1 MDNVLGV
8 LKDRG
13 FVEQTTHED
22 ELFEYLSQQKVYAY
36 IGFDPTASS
45 LHIGHLLPIMALIHL
60 QKAGHCPIALVG
72 GGTGMIG
79 DPSGKTETRQ
89 MLTEESIASNVKSIR
104 NQLERYLDFDEGKA
118 VLVNNAEWLKDLKY
132 IDFLR
137 NIGRH
142 FSVNKMIKAES
153 YRQRL
158 EMEQN
163 LAFIEFNYMLLQAYD
178 FLELYNR
185 NGCRL
190 QMGGADQWGNI
201 VSGIEL
207 IRKIRKV
214 QAYGL
219 TFPLITTAS
228 GAKMGKTAKGAVWLD
243 ADRTSPYEYFQYWV
257 NTDDK
262 DVCRFLK
269 LFTLLPLSEINEA
282 EKLKDELL
290 NGVKLI
296 LAFEATRITH
306 GMDAAMESY
315 GAAVKIFGQRSI
327 DQDIL
332 PSSPIPRKIDS
343 NMDSTVPTSYRGM
356 DLLEKGV
363 KAFDLFFEVGLV
375 PSKSAARRL
384 IEQGGAYINGCRLQ
398 QVDYRVTLNDLSN
411 NEILLSAG
419 KKHIHRILVKYTKS
433 DK

>member
-1 MDNVLGV
+1 MDNVLDV

-13 FVEQTTHED
+13 FVEQTTHES
-22 ELFEYLSQQKVYAY
+22 ELFEYFNQQKVHAY

-104 NQLERYLDFDEGKA
+104 NQLERYLDFGEGHA
-118 VLVNNAEWLKDLKY
+118 VLVNNAAWLKDLKY
-132 IDFLR
+132 IEFLR

-185 NGCRL
+185 NECRL

-201 VSGIEL
+201 VAGIEL

-214 QAYGL
+214 QTYGL

-243 ADRTSPYEYFQYWV
+243 AERTSPYEYFQYWV

-269 LFTLLPLSEINEA
+269 LFTLLPLSEINEV
-282 EKLKDELL
+282 ERLKDESL
-290 NGVKLI
+290 NGVKMV

-306 GMDAAMESY
+306 GMDSAIESY
-315 GAAVKIFGQRSI
+315 RASIKIFGQRSL
-327 DQDIL
+327 DEHIL
-332 PSSPIPRKIDS
+332 PSSAIPRRIDGTR
-343 NMDSTVPTSYRGM
+343 DSAVPTSFRTM
-356 DLLEKGV
+356 ALLKKGILAV
-363 KAFDLFFEVGLV
+363 ELFSDVGLV
-375 PSKSAARRL
+375 SSKSAARRL
-384 IEQGGAYINGCRLQ
+384 VEQGGAYINGCRLQ
-398 QVDYRVTLNDLSN
+398 QVDYRVTLTDLSN

-419 KKHIHRILVKYTKS
+419 KKRIHRILIGGENR
-433 DK
+433 D